1 MLDHEARRPR
11 LQRAPRIGR
20 ILVHG
25 QEDNLD
31 VGIMLLEQAQRIDA
45 IELGHRDVGHD
56 NVRTQFFG
64 RRQQRVAVFEGSSGL
79 QSPYDGHQPI
89 ARAGDS

>member
-1 MLDHEARRPR
+1 M
-11 LQRAPRIGR
+11 
-20 ILVHG
+20 HG

-64 RRQQRVAVFEGSSGL
+64 RRQQRVAVFDGTHQFEIFGEKAL
-79 QSPYDGHQPI
+79 QAFSHHTMVISQ
-89 ARAGDS
+89 